1 MVLGPVVHGGE
12 RDWLLKL
19 PMRSLKELGCRSAAP
34 TFQPEGT
41 DSETPLSPIVRVI
54 HALFGLI
61 GRGGGELQP
70 TAVAA
75 SMRAH
80 TQTAVART
88 TPLHG
93 PRNRPPG
100 PGVPVNRGARTIG
113 SCY

>member
-1 MVLGPVVHGGE
+1 
-12 RDWLLKL
+12 
-19 PMRSLKELGCRSAAP
+19 
-34 TFQPEGT
+34 
-41 DSETPLSPIVRVI
+41 
-54 HALFGLI
+54 
-61 GRGGGELQP
+61 
-70 TAVAA
+70 VAA